1 MKTLIVGHYGQQNEA
16 DNAARELLRAGF
28 PASEMSLFYFNPQGQ
43 HATYPI
49 GGDENESPGTHEAKG
64 GAVRGAVGGVGAG
77 TLVGAATI
85 PVLGPA
91 APLFGA
97 AVGAYAGSLVGAL
110 KNMEEADEDTRA
122 APEAR
127 EEAAASAEPRK
138 AGVMLAV
145 AVATADERQT
155 AVEIL
160 GAAADEIEEAQGS
173 LQNGDWVDFDPL
185 APRKV
190 IRAPAARP

>member
-1 MKTLIVGHYGQQNEA
+1 MKTLIVGHYGQQTEA

-28 PASEMSLFYFNPQGQ
+28 HPSGLGIFYYNPQGQ

-49 GGDENESPGTHEAKG
+49 GGDENESPGTHQAKG

-97 AVGAYAGSLVGAL
+97 AVGAYTGSLVGAL
-110 KNMEEADEDTRA
+110 KNMEESDEDASPPPQAGTRA
-122 APEAR
+122 TP
-127 EEAAASAEPRK
+127 AEPRK
-138 AGVMLAV
+138 AGIMLAV
-145 AVATADERQT
+145 AVATADERQV
-155 AVEIL
+155 AVEVL
-160 GAAADEIEEAQGS
+160 GARADEVEEAQGT

-185 APRKV
+185 APRKLLDT
-190 IRAPAARP
+190 AATRT

>member
-1 MKTLIVGHYGQQNEA
+1 MKTLIVGHYGQQTDA

-28 PASEMSLFYFNPQGQ
+28 PAAELSLFYFNPQGQ

-49 GGDENESPGTHEAKG
+49 GGDENESPGTHDAKG

-110 KNMEEADEDTRA
+110 KNMEESDDSPSPPPERA
-122 APEAR
+122 Q
-127 EEAAASAEPRK
+127 ASAETRK
-138 AGVMLAV
+138 AGIMLAV

-155 AVEIL
+155 AVEVL
-160 GAAADEIEEAQGS
+160 GAQADELEEAQGT

-185 APRKV
+185 APRKL
-190 IRAPAARP
+190 ISPAPPRT

>member
-1 MKTLIVGHYGQQNEA
+1 MQTLIVGHYGQQTEA

-28 PASEMSLFYFNPQGQ
+28 PAAEMCVFYFNPQGQ

-97 AVGAYAGSLVGAL
+97 AVGAYTGSLVGAL
-110 KNMEEADEDTRA
+110 KNMEESEDTA
-122 APEAR
+122 SPPSEPPEP
-127 EEAAASAEPRK
+127 AASTEPRK
-138 AGVMLAV
+138 AGVMVAV
-145 AVATADERQT
+145 AVATAEERQT
-155 AVEIL
+155 AIEIL
-160 GAAADEIEEAQGS
+160 GERADELEEARGT
-173 LQNGDWVDFDPL
+173 LQNGDWIDFDAL

-190 IRAPAARP
+190 IRTAQTRT

>member
-1 MKTLIVGHYGQQNEA
+1 MRTLIVGHYGQQTEA
-16 DNAARELLRAGF
+16 DNAARELRRAGF
-28 PASEMSLFYFNPQGQ
+28 PASDLSLFYFNPQGQ

-49 GGDENESPGTHEAKG
+49 GGDENESPGTHDAKG

-97 AVGAYAGSLVGAL
+97 AVGAYTGSLVGAL
-110 KNMEEADEDTRA
+110 KNMEESDEGTRPSPERTAHTA
-122 APEAR
+122 AET
-127 EEAAASAEPRK
+127 RK
-138 AGVMLAV
+138 AGIMLAV

-155 AVEIL
+155 AIDVL
-160 GAAADEIEEAQGS
+160 GAQADELEEAQGT

-190 IRAPAARP
+190 VRGAATRT

>member
-1 MKTLIVGHYGQQNEA
+1 MKTLIVGHYGQQTDA

-28 PASEMSLFYFNPQGQ
+28 PAAELGLFYFNPQGQ

-49 GGDENESPGTHEAKG
+49 GGDENESPGTHDAKG

-97 AVGAYAGSLVGAL
+97 AIGAYAGSLVGAL
-110 KNMEEADEDTRA
+110 KNMEESAEDASPPPERA
-122 APEAR
+122 AR
-127 EEAAASAEPRK
+127 AAAADTRK
-138 AGVMLAV
+138 AGIMLAV
-145 AVATADERQT
+145 AVETADERQT
-155 AVEIL
+155 AVEVL
-160 GAAADEIEEAQGS
+160 GAQADELEEAQGT

-185 APRKV
+185 APRKL
-190 IRAPAARP
+190 IPTAPPRP

>member
-1 MKTLIVGHYGQQNEA
+1 MQTLIVGHYGQQTEA

-28 PASEMSLFYFNPQGQ
+28 PASELGLFYFNPQGQ

-49 GGDENESPGTHEAKG
+49 GGDENESPGTHDAKG

-110 KNMEEADEDTRA
+110 KNMEESDES
-122 APEAR
+122 AR
-127 EEAAASAEPRK
+127 PSSEQVARAASAETRK
-138 AGVMLAV
+138 AGIMLAV

-155 AVEIL
+155 AVEVL
-160 GAAADEIEEAQGS
+160 GAHADELEEAQGT

-185 APRKV
+185 APRKL
-190 IRAPAARP
+190 IPTAATRA